1 MLKIKAWRKY
11 ISEILTEIKL
21 GCSRVILVKVDV
33 AVLKLEK

>member
-21 GCSRVILVKVDV
+21 GNSREILVKADV
-33 AVLKLEK
+33 AILKLEK